1 MLVFLIYVAYL
12 LLADYLQ
19 YSSYEQLSYSEVSS
33 LLLPACKQLL
43 LSNAMAA
50 MECRAWGML
59 GIMGHVGHGVC
70 WAWGMAWGMGRVGM
84 AVLIALNAN
93 AGTSSFRFLW
103 LILSLAMMAFAA
115 YVVYLLLVDFFDY
128 PSYDKLTSEYT
139 STLSLPAREFLP
151 KVTRELSHL

>member
-1 MLVFLIYVAYL
+1 
-12 LLADYLQ
+12 
-19 YSSYEQLSYSEVSS
+19 
-33 LLLPACKQLL
+33 
-43 LSNAMAA
+43 
-50 MECRAWGML
+50 
-59 GIMGHVGHGVC
+59 MGHVVHGACWAWSMLGLGHGLGH
-70 WAWGMAWGMGRVGM
+70 WAWPGAWGMAWGMGCVGM
-84 AVLIALNAN
+84 AVIIALNAN